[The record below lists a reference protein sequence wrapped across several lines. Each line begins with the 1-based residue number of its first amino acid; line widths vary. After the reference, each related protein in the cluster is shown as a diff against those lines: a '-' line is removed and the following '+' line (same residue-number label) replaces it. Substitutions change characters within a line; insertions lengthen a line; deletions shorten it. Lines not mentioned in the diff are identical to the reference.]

1 MQSRDTIDRLG
12 QISNNFS
19 TTRASLCP
27 DLPSRLTAVFLQRV
41 DWNQDRH
48 LERGC
53 YVSQVF
59 ADGAGVCLMRSD
71 TWVPWRLWQM
81 TMDLVA

>member
-1 MQSRDTIDRLG
+1 MQSRDTIDRLD

-19 TTRASLCP
+19 MTRASLCP
-27 DLPSRLTAVFLQRV
+27 NLPSRLTTVFLQRV
-41 DWNQDRH
+41 DGNQDLR

-53 YVSQVF
+53 YVLQVF
-59 ADGAGVCLMRSD
+59 ADGAGVCLMCRD

-81 TMDLVA
+81 TMNLVA